1 MKRNSCLSMFSNER
15 GAAEASADGRYNFPR
30 LSGNHPAE
38 ARKKFTE
45 SLIGVETKKSHSKKT
60 HRGTEFFGVRLILI
74 PRSVTRRKMPQQ
86 LFKVTDP
93 LSTIKIRYKYN
104 SIRKKSQLKD
114 GKMTKG
120 KDGSA
125 SAGPSKGKNDEDILF
140 GELRKGV
147 GEHLARR
154 GRRLV
159 FCTGTLKGLKVTR
172 REIMRLV
179 KLKQGTA
186 AGSVTGML
194 K

>member
-1 MKRNSCLSMFSNER
+1 MFSNER

-45 SLIGVETKKSHSKKT
+45 PLIGVETKKSHSKKRTEARNFWGET
-60 HRGTEFFGVRLILI
+60 HIDPTISHPTKDAAATFPSE
-74 PRSVTRRKMPQQ
+74 
-86 LFKVTDP
+86 DP

-125 SAGPSKGKNDEDILF
+125 SAGPSKSKS
-140 GELRKGV
+140 
-147 GEHLARR
+147 
-154 GRRLV
+154 
-159 FCTGTLKGLKVTR
+159 TR
-172 REIMRLV
+172 YFYLENSERE
-179 KLKQGTA
+179 
-186 AGSVTGML
+186 
-194 K
+194 